1 MILPESILVKEQFET
16 YKKIFKENNINHR
29 IVCKVRY
36 DDECGNGNNSFSITG
51 TIYSDEY

>member
-16 YKKIFKENNINHR
+16 YEKIFKENNINHR

-36 DDECGNGNNSFSITG
+36 DDECGNKHNSFSITG
-51 TIYSDEY
+51 TIY